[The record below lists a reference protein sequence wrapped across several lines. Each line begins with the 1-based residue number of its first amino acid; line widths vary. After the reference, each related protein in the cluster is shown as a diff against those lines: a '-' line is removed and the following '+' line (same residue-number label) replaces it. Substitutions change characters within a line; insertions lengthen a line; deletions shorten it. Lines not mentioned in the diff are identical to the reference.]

1 MEVIDAIMRML
12 KYVAGVISIIS
23 VAVVVYGTAIAF
35 AKFVL
40 NEFMR
45 IGGKFSIHQLRV
57 LRANFG
63 TYLLFALELLIASD
77 IMKTIVEPGVQELM
91 ILGGI
96 VVLRTA
102 LSFFLDREIRLLDQE
117 AKDFPPGSTDR

>member
-1 MEVIDAIMRML
+1 MEVIATIMQML
-12 KYVAGVISIIS
+12 KHAASVISIIS
-23 VAVVVYGTAIAF
+23 VSVVIYGTVIAF

-40 NEFMR
+40 NELLR
-45 IGGKFSIHQLRV
+45 ARGRFSIHQLRV
-57 LRANFG
+57 LRADFG

-77 IMKTIVEPGVQELM
+77 IMKTIVEPGVQELI

-102 LSFFLDREIRLLDQE
+102 LSFFLDREIRLLEQE
-117 AKDFPPGSTDR
+117 AKDFPVPSTNQ